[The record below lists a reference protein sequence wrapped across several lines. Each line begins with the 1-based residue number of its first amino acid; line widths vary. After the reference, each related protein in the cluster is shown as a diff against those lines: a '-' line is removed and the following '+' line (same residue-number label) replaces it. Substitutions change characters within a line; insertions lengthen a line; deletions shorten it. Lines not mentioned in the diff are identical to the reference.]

1 MKQRPILM
9 NSPIL
14 FTVKG
19 VVYETDT
26 NTLLEGKNDIIRLLL
41 ESRIDKQ
48 HEEEIHD

>member
-1 MKQRPILM
+1 MKQKPILM

-14 FTVKG
+14 FAVKG

-41 ESRIDKQ
+41 LNRITKQ
-48 HEEEIHD
+48 HKEEIHD